1 MTWLLKVAEYFYG
14 AQRTSSD
21 VPIRVFFR
29 RTLCLCA
36 LISLL
41 LSIVVSVRFDM
52 REIDRAFY
60 AYADVKIRE
69 LRAHVDRSQN
79 TAEELKRQTRESA
92 VKYASM
98 LSEIIAADP
107 DILNEDIKE
116 SDAGKAGL
124 GLVMNRLELSE
135 MSVVDERGIVI
146 AAYPSVNIGVDFN
159 QPPLN
164 EFLKLR
170 ESPEPIVQEI
180 RPNFNN
186 PNDMSRMYVGV
197 RRLDQPGVI
206 QLGLEANR
214 VEKIYQ
220 LGQLANFVEPS
231 LENDRFFAV
240 FNLSKKFEVGNDV
253 LAELDLDQIELDKLE
268 HATLNGRTHLVLA
281 QRHGDLIYVFSSN
294 LRSMMKSRFLMIAL
308 LIVANFFIFVLS
320 FVLISFLI
328 KKSIVASVCRINGS
342 LEKITD
348 GDLNERVDVTNSREF
363 AELSNGVNMTV
374 DALKSA
380 NEEVTKRVE
389 EELAVAQKIQ
399 EEALPDL
406 EARFSEED
414 RFEVFG
420 VNRPMHRVGGDMYD
434 FFLINDRHAMFYV
447 ADVSGHGVPAALVM
461 MKTMALVK
469 NLALSKKDIATV
481 VTLTNEYLSE
491 NNSSMFVTGFFC
503 VIDLETG
510 VTTYVDAGHN
520 PPFLRRKGGKFEEIK
535 PEANLLLGIGSYQP
549 YASAELKLEPGDEF
563 VLYTDGITEATAP
576 DIDLFETSRALEALN
591 GVDENESAKTAAKKL
606 FEAVDRFTNNAEPS
620 DDQTFLLFKLNRLDQ
635 GTSSRRSGES

>member
-1 MTWLLKVAEYFYG
+1 
-14 AQRTSSD
+14 
-21 VPIRVFFR
+21 
-29 RTLCLCA
+29 
-36 LISLL
+36 
-41 LSIVVSVRFDM
+41 
-52 REIDRAFY
+52 
-60 AYADVKIRE
+60 
-69 LRAHVDRSQN
+69 VDRSQN
-79 TAEELKRQTRESA
+79 TGDELKRQTRESA
-92 VKYASM
+92 IRYANM

-107 DILNEDIKE
+107 DILNEDIKD

-124 GLVMNRLELSE
+124 GLVMNRLKLSE

-159 QPPLN
+159 QPPLD

-186 PNDMSRMYVGV
+186 PDDMSRMYVGV
-197 RRLDQPGVI
+197 RRLDQPGVV

-220 LGQLANFVEPS
+220 LGSLANFIEPS
-231 LENDRFFAV
+231 VETDRLFAD
-240 FNLSKKFEVGNDV
+240 FNRSKSFEVGDDV
-253 LAELDLDQIELDKLE
+253 LAKLNLDQIKLNELQ
-268 HATLNGRTHLVLA
+268 HARLDGKTYLVFA
-281 QRHGDLIYVFSSN
+281 RQHDDLIYVVSSN
-294 LRSMMKSRFLMIAL
+294 LRSLMKSRFMMIAS
-308 LIVANFFIFVLS
+308 LIVANFFIFFLV
-320 FVLISFLI
+320 FFLISYLI
-328 KKSIVASVCRINGS
+328 KRCVVENVYKINGS
-342 LEKITD
+342 LEKITN
-348 GDLNERVDVTNSREF
+348 GDLNERVDVTTSKEF
-363 AELSNGVNMTV
+363 ADLSNGVNMTV
-374 DALKSA
+374 DALKNA

-399 EEALPDL
+399 AEALPDL
-406 EARFSEED
+406 AERFSEED

-420 VNRPMHRVGGDMYD
+420 INRPMHRIGGDMYD
-434 FFLINDRHAMFYV
+434 FFFINDRRAMFYV

-503 VIDLETG
+503 VIDLKTG
-510 VTTYVDAGHN
+510 VTTYVNAGHN

-535 PEANLLLGIGSYQP
+535 PTVNLLLGIGNHAP
-549 YASAELKLEPGDEF
+549 YESAELKLEPGDELA
-563 VLYTDGITEATAP
+563 LYTDGITAATAS

-591 GVDENESAKTAAKKL
+591 GVDENASAKTAAKKL
-606 FEAVDRFTNNAEPS
+606 FEAIDRFTDSAEPS
-620 DDQTFLLFKLNRLDQ
+620 DDQTLLLFKLNRLDQ
-635 GTSSRRSGES
+635 GATL